1 MIQITALHL
10 KLKGMI
16 QSLSLL
22 SNIFCGEVAVLI
34 DCRLELVG
42 SNFDG
47 VEAHLKGV
55 DPQNNL

>member
-1 MIQITALHL
+1 MQV
-10 KLKGMI
+10 
-16 QSLSLL
+16 LSLL
-22 SNIFCGEVAVLI
+22 SNIFYGEVALLI
-34 DCRLELVG
+34 DGHLGLVE

>member
-10 KLKGMI
+10 KLKGII

-22 SNIFCGEVAVLI
+22 SNIFYGEVAVLI
-34 DCRLELVG
+34 DRHLGLVE

-47 VEAHLKGV
+47 VAAHLKGV